1 MPYIRADLGAL
12 ADSVDQFAETKNAFD
27 AAISDLEAQL
37 AASLSLWTGAA
48 REAYDTAHQAWL
60 QASSDMFAEL
70 DWLHQVLQTAQGNFG
85 NALTTTTAM
94 WQAD

>member
-1 MPYIRADLGAL
+1 MPHIRADLGAL
-12 ADSVDQFAETKNAFD
+12 ADSVDQFAETKNAYD
-27 AAISDLEAQL
+27 NIISDLEAQL

-60 QASSDMFAEL
+60 KAGSDMSDEL
-70 DWLHQVLQTAQGNFG
+70 DWLRQVLQTAQGNFG

-94 WQAD
+94 WRAD